1 MYTHTSFLLVA
12 YAVLSQYN
20 VQAQKHDYIWHF
32 GYNYNSSTPEAEAF
46 NLNFDTFPPRME
58 LEERD
63 MYIINGYSNI
73 CDSMGDKLF
82 LSNNCRIVNRNGA
95 NLINGDSMVQ
105 DWELDYCNNYGWH
118 PYEFYSAFLPAPGY
132 SDKIYYFNKSTMVRK
147 EIGFADLK
155 TY

>member
-118 PYEFYSAFLPAPGY
+118 PTNFTVHFSLHRATQTRFITSINQQWFVKKSASP
-132 SDKIYYFNKSTMVRK
+132 I
-147 EIGFADLK
+147 
-155 TY
+155 